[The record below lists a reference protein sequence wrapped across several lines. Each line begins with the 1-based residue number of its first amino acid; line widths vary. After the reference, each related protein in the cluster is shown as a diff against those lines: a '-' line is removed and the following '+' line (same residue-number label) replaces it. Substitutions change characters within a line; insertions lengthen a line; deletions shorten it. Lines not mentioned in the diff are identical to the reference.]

1 MMMKKVDF
9 IDGVMNLTA
18 FLLLPIILHINGC
31 LKQHTYVSDIHE
43 NSFYENSTE
52 AIHVYSHYKYF
63 LSAIYVILFTTC
75 FSLILSSFMK
85 RIARYQ
91 IHCYRLYFPYHC
103 TICVL
108 PLVLRYTNITITASD
123 DIMAAMDWE
132 RLFSIIFPIS
142 GFILSVFLFI
152 VQRYKELVR
161 VSICLVMPLFIT
173 KPL

>member
-9 IDGVMNLTA
+9 IDGVLNLAA

-31 LKQHTYVSDIHE
+31 LDQHTYVSDIHE

-63 LSAIYVILFTTC
+63 LFAIYVILFTTC
-75 FSLILSSFMK
+75 FSFILSSFMK

-91 IHCYRLYFPYHC
+91 IHCY

-108 PLVLRYTNITITASD
+108 PLVLGYTNITTTASD

-142 GFILSVFLFI
+142 RFILSVFLFI

-161 VSICLVMPLFIT
+161 VSICLAMPLFIT